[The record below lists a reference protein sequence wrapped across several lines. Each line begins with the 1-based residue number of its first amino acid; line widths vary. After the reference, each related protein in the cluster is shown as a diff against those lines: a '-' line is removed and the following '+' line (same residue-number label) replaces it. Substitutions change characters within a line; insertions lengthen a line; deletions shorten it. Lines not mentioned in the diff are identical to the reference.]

1 MKAVCFDLETVN
13 PDKDGTANTDTSDIV
28 QVAAVPVDLDKLVVL
43 EDEALDIIMKPKD
56 INSKTFLDD
65 YSNVI
70 KFHCEVHNK
79 TPEEMVE
86 FWKMGVKEEAGFKEF
101 ISYVKEWKDGSKPIA
116 LTQNGRNF
124 DDPIVRRK
132 CKEYKQGYPFH
143 LRDQIDMI
151 EVFGWWF
158 RYAANPPKNYKMDTV
173 LPHLGMSCEGSHN
186 ALVDVINTAN
196 VALRFLKL
204 QKKLMT
210 SNANWVPVL
219 NGCNALGA

>member
-1 MKAVCFDLETVN
+1 MKAVCYDLETVCK
-13 PDKDGTANTDTSDIV
+13 DEDGTANTETSEIV
-28 QVAAVPVDLDKLVVL
+28 QVAAVPVDLEKLVVL

-65 YSNVI
+65 YSSVV
-70 KFHCEVHNK
+70 KFHCEVHKK

-86 FWKMGVKEEAGFKEF
+86 FWKMGVKEEVGFKEF
-101 ISYVKEWKDGSKPIA
+101 IAYVKEWKDGSKPIA
-116 LTQNGRNF
+116 LTQNGRKF
-124 DDPIVRRK
+124 DGPIVRRK
-132 CKEYKQGYPFH
+132 CKEYKQAYPFH
-143 LRDQIDMI
+143 LRDEIDMI

-158 RYAANPPKNYKMDTV
+158 RYASNPPKNYKMDTV
-173 LPHLGMSCEGSHN
+173 LPHLGMDCEGSHN

-219 NGCNALGA
+219 NGCNSIGA